1 MQFSVSPL
9 SKNMAPEFRN
19 GQFSNGSYNRI
30 FHFFGLR
37 ENPFHI
43 SPDPRYL
50 SFTRQTQEAFDA
62 LIYGIQ
68 TRQGLLALT
77 GEVGTGKTTLINC
90 LLEWLRQRQT
100 PTSFIFNARLNVD
113 DLFDFVLADFGIT
126 CESKQKVNK
135 LALLTA
141 WLLARY
147 RAGKTPIL
155 IVDEA
160 QGLPSPVLEEIC
172 LLSNLETPREKLLQI
187 VLVGQPELQEKLSR
201 PELRQL
207 RQRVVVRCKIGP
219 LNSSET
225 RGYIHRRLHVAGA
238 QDETVFLP
246 DAMDAVHACSRGIPR
261 VINTLCEH
269 ALISA
274 YAEQIRPVSLRIVK
288 VVAQEFQYDK
298 IGLLDT
304 RFDFNKTRS
313 TGSTTTQLI
322 STIVQA
328 KSVEPAAPAST
339 EQRNILMSHAPVRAV
354 DKNPKPPS
362 ALTKNPRGIAN
373 LGVVERVAAKRYWM
387 TSFSFSLYLGCL
399 WHDKSI
405 AMHRFPILHHAASSV
420 VRWLQRPVRPVH
432 APRWINQG
440 PASDHLLRKI
450 NFAPIQEEIRM
461 RFSRLWH
468 DKSIAMHRFPILH
481 HAASSVVRWLRQPV
495 HPVHAPH
502 RINHN
507 PASDHHFVRSPLR
520 RSRENSK

>member
-1 MQFSVSPL
+1 
-9 SKNMAPEFRN
+9 
-19 GQFSNGSYNRI
+19 
-30 FHFFGLR
+30 
-37 ENPFHI
+37 
-43 SPDPRYL
+43 
-50 SFTRQTQEAFDA
+50 
-62 LIYGIQ
+62 
-68 TRQGLLALT
+68 
-77 GEVGTGKTTLINC
+77 
-90 LLEWLRQRQT
+90 
-100 PTSFIFNARLNVD
+100 
-113 DLFDFVLADFGIT
+113 
-126 CESKQKVNK
+126 
-135 LALLTA
+135 
-141 WLLARY
+141 
-147 RAGKTPIL
+147 
-155 IVDEA
+155 
-160 QGLPSPVLEEIC
+160 
-172 LLSNLETPREKLLQI
+172 
-187 VLVGQPELQEKLSR
+187 
-201 PELRQL
+201 
-207 RQRVVVRCKIGP
+207 
-219 LNSSET
+219 
-225 RGYIHRRLHVAGA
+225 
-238 QDETVFLP
+238 
-246 DAMDAVHACSRGIPR
+246 MDAVHACSRGIPR

-450 NFAPIQEEIRM
+450 NFAPIQEELRM

-468 DKSIAMHRFPILH
+468 DKSIAMRRFPILH